1 MARATKAWSGVLLS
15 VALLAGLTS
24 CGGDADADDAPAL
37 EFWAVNMG
45 PTLEE
50 NEARLTTELAK
61 FTDET
66 GLEVDLE
73 VIGWDVLFTRIMNAV
88 ASGQGPD
95 VINVGNTWSATLQDT
110 GAFLAFDDEAM
121 AAIGGQ
127 DRFLAPTLTATGAPG
142 QPPATIPYLGQA
154 FGLFYNT
161 ELFAEAGIDAP
172 PQTWA
177 ELVAAAKALTGPE
190 RWGVTLN
197 GGGTVGNAHLAFLLG
212 RQHGAELFGPEGEP
226 RFDTPQT
233 RAAVR
238 TLIDL
243 MDTDGVV
250 SPSDA
255 EQSGVTD
262 SLAALANGRAAMVPY
277 QSSGR
282 GYLAAV
288 GFEDYAVAPLPLV
301 DPLPAGG
308 APVRGF
314 VGGTN
319 LAIFKDTDRRDDA
332 LELVR
337 FLTSDEEQVVLND
350 TFETLPVVHGAYD
363 DPAFADPVTAMF
375 GEILGEHSETLPMV
389 TTEGQMEQLLGGA
402 VRDLWAKA
410 ATGEVTDADIASA
423 LAEAERQMPL

>member
-1 MARATKAWSGVLLS
+1 MARGKKTWGSVLLS
-15 VALLAGLTS
+15 VVLLASLAACSDDDGP
-24 CGGDADADDAPAL
+24 GDAPVL
-37 EFWAVNMG
+37 EYWAVNMG

-50 NEARLTTELAK
+50 NEARLTTELAT

-66 GLEVDLE
+66 GIEVDLE
-73 VIGWDVLFTRIMNAV
+73 VIGWDVLFTRIMTAV

-110 GAFLAFDDEAM
+110 GAFLPFDDEALT
-121 AAIGGQ
+121 AIGGA

-172 PQTWA
+172 PETWA
-177 ELVAAAKALTGPE
+177 ELVAAAKALTEGD
-190 RWGVTLN
+190 RWGITLN
-197 GGGTVGNAHLAFLLG
+197 GGGTIGNAHLAFLLG
-212 RQHGAELFGPEGEP
+212 RQHGAELFGPDGEP
-226 RFDTPQT
+226 QFDTPQT

-243 MDTDGVV
+243 MDVEGVV

-262 SLAALANGRAAMVPY
+262 PLAALADGRAAMVPY

-282 GYLAAV
+282 GFLASV
-288 GFEDYAVAPLPLV
+288 GFEDYAVAPWPVL
-301 DPLPAGG
+301 DPLPEGG

-319 LAIFKDTDRRDDA
+319 LAVLADTELRDEA
-332 LELVR
+332 LELVG
-337 FLTSDEEQVVLND
+337 FLTSDAEQVVLNE
-350 TFETLPVVHGAYD
+350 TFGTLPVVHGAYD

-375 GEILGEHSETLPMV
+375 GEILGDHSETLPMV

-423 LAEAERQMPL
+423 LADAERQMPR